1 MPNRPGRASAGL
13 RGLRPPTASRVPP
26 GPFFSVLAFLFP
38 EFLHTFR
45 QWLGQTAKESRVLA
59 QGEPGLAV
67 GGEAAGTGKE
77 RKKHFS
83 HSSRS
88 GNQKGCGMAAF
99 GAQTRAIRLLG
110 EDSANQQR
118 LSSL

>member
-38 EFLHTFR
+38 EFLHTFKQR
-45 QWLGQTAKESRVLA
+45 LGQTAKESRVLA
-59 QGEPGLAV
+59 QGQPGLAV

-88 GNQKGCGMAAF
+88 GNQRDAEWQHLVLK
-99 GAQTRAIRLLG
+99 
-110 EDSANQQR
+110 
-118 LSSL
+118 